1 MEEIPI
7 ESTIKIENT
16 IKTISISYNKNIFN
30 VEFKNE
36 IESLSLTAS
45 CQKNLFSDIYKGKF
59 SLNDIKKVGL
69 FHNYESN
76 DECLSEIFDGLNS
89 NPTITIKDEFNIII
103 TVPLHTKKY
112 PEIKFTLK
120 KIEKNESQ
128 KYEELVNILLEL
140 KNDRDEKDKE
150 IKELKNKVENL
161 EKLLNI
167 QKENKQEIT
176 DNFDGTKIE
185 IFNIGKNEYLDFF
198 PEKSQCKENL
208 YGIVFSVAVEC
219 DEKDINEVVELFN
232 KYKEDIKTLFDLGNN
247 FDLCIKNDKN
257 KLIVDSLIYIDIEKI
272 KNNDLMHEINGIM
285 GKNNLFSFMA
295 NGIKVILK
303 TKLNLV
309 DICEIKEE
317 EKINNLIY
325 NSKLDFK
332 GDILTCKIFISILIF
347 FCKFFIYNGEN
358 NEMDKQIN
366 DLIYDIFLSVINGNL
381 NYSLVNKEILE
392 NLDKV
397 KRKIFSLI
405 KSIAIRSVGKFNDPK
420 YRIFQK
426 VNFNKIKIGVF
437 GSPKF
442 NVGFLGVNFESPKN
456 NEFIDKVLNGKII
469 FETEEVEVIEEIEKE
484 IEDNY
489 IID

>member
-1 MEEIPI
+1 
-7 ESTIKIENT
+7 
-16 IKTISISYNKNIFN
+16 
-30 VEFKNE
+30 
-36 IESLSLTAS
+36 
-45 CQKNLFSDIYKGKF
+45 
-59 SLNDIKKVGL
+59 
-69 FHNYESN
+69 
-76 DECLSEIFDGLNS
+76 
-89 NPTITIKDEFNIII
+89 
-103 TVPLHTKKY
+103 
-112 PEIKFTLK
+112 
-120 KIEKNESQ
+120 
-128 KYEELVNILLEL
+128 
-140 KNDRDEKDKE
+140 
-150 IKELKNKVENL
+150 
-161 EKLLNI
+161 
-167 QKENKQEIT
+167 
-176 DNFDGTKIE
+176 
-185 IFNIGKNEYLDFF
+185 
-198 PEKSQCKENL
+198 
-208 YGIVFSVAVEC
+208 
-219 DEKDINEVVELFN
+219 
-232 KYKEDIKTLFDLGNN
+232 
-247 FDLCIKNDKN
+247 
-257 KLIVDSLIYIDIEKI
+257 
-272 KNNDLMHEINGIM
+272 MHEINGIM

-405 KSIAIRSVGKFNDPK
+405 KSIAIRSVGKFNAPNN
-420 YRIFQK
+420 RIFQK